1 MSRSEGGSSD
11 PLAVAVT
18 FAPFWR
24 QEDIVCSNPEVRV
37 SLYKKAGAWL
47 VAVANFT
54 DEEQAFELTV
64 PAHPAASFAPSWL
77 ADGLATTPG
86 KATLTLLAKRGALI
100 AVTGVE

>member
-47 VAVANFT
+47 VAVA
-54 DEEQAFELTV
+54 
-64 PAHPAASFAPSWL
+64 ASFAPSWL